1 MKNFLDYKAW
11 VIDFDGTF
19 FYQLPVRIFMAAWLL
34 IYYLPRPLHWKELFI
49 LMDYRR
55 VREKLFAAES
65 ANFYELQLKN
75 LSERYNVGVEEIL
88 KIVTSWTIEKPQFLI
103 KKFQRKK
110 LIAAIKFAQLRGVKI
125 VIYSDNQVDEK
136 IKALDFVPDYAF
148 WSDDDL
154 IKCMKPD
161 SKGLNNILN
170 FLCLKPAEVLYI
182 GDRDDRDGICA
193 KSAGVKYFDVREFT
207 KNLSVSL

>member
-1 MKNFLDYKAW
+1 MTQYKAW
-11 VIDFDGTF
+11 VIDFDGTL

-34 IYYLPRPLHWKELFI
+34 IYYLPRPLRWKELFI

-55 VREKLFAAES
+55 VREKLFAADS
-65 ANFYELQLKN
+65 KNFYELQLKN
-75 LSERYNVGVEEIL
+75 LSERYNVGVQEIL

-110 LIAAIKFAQLRGVKI
+110 LIAAIKSAQLRGVKI
-125 VIYSDNQVDEK
+125 VIYSDNQVAEK

-161 SKGLNNILN
+161 SKGLNNILK

-193 KSAGVKYFDVREFT
+193 KNAGVRYFDVKEFT

>member
-11 VIDFDGTF
+11 VIDFDGTL
-19 FYQLPVRIFMAAWLL
+19 FYQLPVRICMAAWLL
-34 IYYLPRPLHWKELFI
+34 IYYLPRPLRWKELFI

-55 VREKLFAAES
+55 VREKLFAADS
-65 ANFYELQLKN
+65 KNFYELQLKN
-75 LSERYNVGVEEIL
+75 LSERYNVGVQEIL

-125 VIYSDNQVDEK
+125 VIYSDNQVAEK

-154 IKCMKPD
+154 IKCMKPNAD
-161 SKGLNNILN
+161 GLKNIIKLLKLN
-170 FLCLKPAEVLYI
+170 REDILYI
-182 GDRDDRDGICA
+182 GDRDDRDGVCA
-193 KSAGVKYFDVREFT
+193 KNAAVDYCDVKEFV
-207 KNLSVSL
+207 KIL